1 MRRFTWKVR
10 VFLLSKDLR
19 DHALIF
25 PSDSDGRAQLFD
37 VLCFKASEGAKCPL
51 LWCSVFLRLVP
62 SE

>member
-37 VLCFKASEGAKCPL
+37 VLCFKASERVSPAVVLGVSASRSK
-51 LWCSVFLRLVP
+51 
-62 SE
+62 